1 MELVRAKM
9 SDATGAGP
17 RNETLDMLFILRN
30 FYLALLT
37 AGATVLAGCTTNPAT
52 GKTQIAPIM
61 SAQQEAQAGAEAHPK
76 ILEAYGGAYD
86 DAKLGGYVAGITAR
100 IARATNQPD
109 GPYRVTVLDS
119 PVVNAFALP
128 GGYVYVTRGLM
139 ALVNDEAELA
149 GVIGH
154 EIGHVAARHS
164 AQRQTAAIGTS
175 LLGAVLGAVVGS
187 NAVNQVVGLGGQGFL
202 ASYSRDQEY
211 EADMLGVTYLAKAG
225 YDPYAAAG
233 FLNSMGAQEALNAR
247 IRNAEYD
254 ASRNDWLASHP
265 ATPARVSAA
274 NEHARATNI
283 SPGQQERNRNA
294 YLAAI
299 DGMLYGDDPAE
310 GIVRDREFI
319 HPKLG
324 FSFKAPQGFTIIN
337 SASAVVIQGP
347 DRTIAKFDA
356 GKKAAGVEIGQYLVN
371 EWGKGVKLAGL
382 ERFTVNG
389 MKAATAT
396 AKVGD
401 YNGRLVAIE
410 FTPDTVYRFLLGT
423 VPQVGTR
430 HDAALHEVV
439 MSFRKISASEARAV
453 KPLRLRIVTV
463 RQGDT
468 ALSLGRRM
476 IYSDFQA
483 ERFRVLNGLAANGE
497 PVPGAR
503 VKIITE

>member
-1 MELVRAKM
+1 MKSRAVRQIRQSLK
-9 SDATGAGP
+9 
-17 RNETLDMLFILRN
+17 
-30 FYLALLT
+30 
-37 AGATVLAGCTTNPAT
+37 AGAFGGIRYLGLVLLAAGAVALSACTTNPAT
-52 GKTQIAPIM
+52 GKSQIAPLM
-61 SAQQEAQAGAEAHPK
+61 SPEQEARAGAEAHPK
-76 ILEAYGGAYD
+76 ILEVYGGAYD
-86 DAKLGGYVAGITAR
+86 DAKVGGYVAGVTTR
-100 IARATNQPD
+100 IARATNQPN

-149 GVIGH
+149 SVIGH

-187 NAVNQVVGLGGQGFL
+187 NAVNQAFGLGGQGFL

-211 EADMLGVTYLAKAG
+211 EADMLGVQYLAKAG
-225 YDPYAAAG
+225 YDPYAAAD
-233 FLNSMGAQEALNAR
+233 FLNSMGAQEALNAKV
-247 IRNAEYD
+247 RNAEHD

-274 NEHARATNI
+274 NAHARETGAA
-283 SPGQQERNRNA
+283 PGQQERNRDA
-294 YLAAI
+294 YLSAI
-299 DGMLYGDDPAE
+299 DGMLYGDDPDE

-324 FSFKAPQGFTIIN
+324 FSFKAPPGFTLTN
-337 SASAVVIQGP
+337 SATAVVAQGP
-347 DRTIAKFDA
+347 DGTIAKFDTGQNA
-356 GKKAAGVEIGQYLVN
+356 GGVEIGQYLAN
-371 EWGKGVKLAGL
+371 EWAKGVRLASL

-396 AKVGD
+396 ATIGN

-410 FTPDTVYRFLLGT
+410 FGPGRVYRFLMGT
-423 VPQVGTR
+423 VPQAGTR
-430 HDAALHEVV
+430 HDAALQELV
-439 MSFRKISASEARAV
+439 MSFRKISAAEARAV
-453 KPLRLRIVTV
+453 KPLRIRIVTV
-463 RQGDT
+463 RPGDT

-483 ERFRVLNGLAANGE
+483 ERFRVLNGLAGNGE
-497 PVPGAR
+497 PRPGTRA
-503 VKIITE
+503 KIIAE